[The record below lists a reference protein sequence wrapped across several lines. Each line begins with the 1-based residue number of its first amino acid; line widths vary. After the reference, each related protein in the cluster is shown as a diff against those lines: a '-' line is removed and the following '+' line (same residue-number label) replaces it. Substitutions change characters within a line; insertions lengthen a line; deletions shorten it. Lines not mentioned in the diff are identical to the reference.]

1 MTTLWSLPK
10 GRCEVFSRCTAI
22 RARSEGR
29 QARKPPRKEPA
40 GRRAGGAVYG
50 DLSGQQLGQMRW
62 RAETRARPDI
72 RNLIFQGEL
81 SVSLKNRVA
90 RLEDA
95 AGMAGEIWPA
105 SSS

>member
-1 MTTLWSLPK
+1 
-10 GRCEVFSRCTAI
+10 
-22 RARSEGR
+22 
-29 QARKPPRKEPA
+29 
-40 GRRAGGAVYG
+40 
-50 DLSGQQLGQMRW
+50 MRW